1 MIRKTDDVARENN
14 VERREKRDKKKMQK
28 NKFVNKIQRGI
39 TQNNAYVTQTTEL
52 IFFCNRILSSHDNS

>member
-1 MIRKTDDVARENN
+1 MKE
-14 VERREKRDKKKMQK
+14 ERRETEKKMQK

-52 IFFCNRILSSHDNS
+52 IFFCNRILSSHNNS